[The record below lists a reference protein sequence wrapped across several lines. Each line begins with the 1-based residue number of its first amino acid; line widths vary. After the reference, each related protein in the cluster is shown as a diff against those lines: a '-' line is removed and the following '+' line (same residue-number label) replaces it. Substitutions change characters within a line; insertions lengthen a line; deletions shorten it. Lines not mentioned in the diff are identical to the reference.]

1 MTIKTWNDD
10 YQTLIELSKNPSNI
24 YVFGSNNQGIHGAG
38 AALIA
43 KQTFGAVQG
52 NSQGFQGRSYAII
65 TKDLRLGIR
74 SISLEAI
81 QKQLHTFFDFAQ
93 WNMELNFYVAKI
105 GCGLA
110 GYKVSEM
117 KQVVQQIKWDLI
129 DNVYFPKEFA
139 D

>member
-1 MTIKTWNDD
+1 
-10 YQTLIELSKNPSNI
+10 
-24 YVFGSNNQGIHGAG
+24 
-38 AALIA
+38 
-43 KQTFGAVQG
+43 
-52 NSQGFQGRSYAII
+52 
-65 TKDLRLGIR
+65 
-74 SISLEAI
+74 
-81 QKQLHTFFDFAQ
+81 
-93 WNMELNFYVAKI
+93 MELNFYVAKI